1 LNRGALQQAVQHRL
15 DLSTDI
21 DVPDVPVFDSIDDVK
36 AYTWRG
42 DNYGMEAASTVIS
55 ALRDP
60 RPDLRVHQNMVQAAV
75 ATTIRTTQALEHILR
90 DVAPERLYVLNG
102 RRASQM
108 GAVRAARRVG
118 TPLFTYEIGHD
129 TENGF
134 VLIPETYFHDLD
146 AFRQQILCF
155 WDRLEDKEKGW
166 QIGSSFFTDRRY
178 GTGGQF
184 IEAQFTDQQESG
196 RLPEGFDP
204 ESQNIAVFNSSEDE
218 FAAVDGY
225 QNPVY
230 ADQIAALPQILED
243 PCLDANLTFYLRVH
257 PNLKGVD
264 NHQIRE
270 IRKLTHPNIRV
281 IPPESDVDTYALMD
295 ACDRVLTFGS
305 TMGIESAF
313 FGKPSIVVG
322 QVPFGHLGSVYV
334 PNSHEAVIDLL
345 NDSDLPTLDRL
356 GAVQFGYY
364 MVARDHPFRHT
375 ETDGVASSD
384 ILGPSPLAR
393 YGHMAVT
400 QGPLYL
406 LRYWVRRALAHMK
419 AQRRDAPPEEGEQ
432 IDHAPTRPDV
442 LLHDGDPPRLGKR
455 LSRDP

>member
-42 DNYGMEAASTVIS
+42 DNYGMEAASTVVS

-60 RPDLRVHQNMVQAAV
+60 RPDTRIHKDMVRSAVITAIRV
-75 ATTIRTTQALEHILR
+75 TQALEKLLKKLM
-90 DVAPERLYVLNG
+90 PERFYILNG
-102 RRASQM
+102 RRASQKP
-108 GAVRAARRVG
+108 GIRAAERVG
-118 TPLFTYEIGHD
+118 VDFSIYEIGHD
-129 TENGF
+129 TEAGF
-134 VLIPETYFHDLD
+134 VLIPGTYYHDLT
-146 AFRQQILCF
+146 FLREQILSY
-155 WDRLEDKEKGW
+155 WNQLEDKDEGWKKGEA
-166 QIGSSFFTDRRY
+166 FFKERRY
-178 GTGGQF
+178 GSGSQF
-184 IEAQFTDQQESG
+184 INSKFTGKQRRG
-196 RLPEGFDP
+196 RLPTGFNP
-204 ESQNIAVFNSSEDE
+204 EADNIAVFNSSEDE
-218 FAAVDGY
+218 FVGIHGY

-230 ADQIAALPQILED
+230 DSQITALPRILED
-243 PCLDANLTFYLRVH
+243 SRLSPNLSFYLRVH
-257 PNLKGVD
+257 PNLKGLD
-264 NHQIRE
+264 NYQTRQIE
-270 IRKLTHPNIRV
+270 KLTHANIRV
-281 IPPESDVDTYALMD
+281 IPPDSDVDTYALMD

-305 TMGIESAF
+305 EMGIESAF

-364 MVARDHPFRHT
+364 MVARDHPFLHT